1 MIWVGLVTLLA
12 LIAIAPPRV
21 LPRPLELFCCAVAGV
36 GLVAIVT
43 CHVID
48 HPELRESCLLCVG
61 LFVVILGISCLL
73 SPRPRPPDAD

>member
-21 LPRPLELFCCAVAGV
+21 LPRPIELLCCAVAGT
-36 GLVAIVT
+36 GLVAMVA

-48 HPELRESCLLCVG
+48 HPEHRESCLLCVG
-61 LFVVILGISCLL
+61 LFLAIFGVSCLL
-73 SPRPRPPDAD
+73 SPRTRSPDAD